1 MENYC
6 GYNGNI
12 MDGNMIGDSIM
23 MGIIPLIAGMQS
35 AAWIFHVEFQR
46 PMLRLSRTHPIDS

>member
-1 MENYC
+1 
-6 GYNGNI
+6 
-12 MDGNMIGDSIM
+12 MDGNMIGDLIM

-46 PMLRLSRTHPIDS
+46 PMLRLSRIHPIDS